1 MEQSHGLFE
10 FRMNGV
16 PFVFESPSINAA
28 ERFREIAL
36 VHFGE
41 ILGEAYIPELMQG
54 PFPRSLSA

>member
-1 MEQSHGLFE
+1 MEQSHGVFE

-16 PFVFESPSINAA
+16 PFVFESPTQAAA

-41 ILGEAYIPELMQG
+41 ILGEAYVPELIQG
-54 PFPRSLSA
+54 PFHAR